1 MLLEITN
8 LYKNKVASLSNEE
21 AAYALGFAF
30 LVTLLLPSVLPF
42 PSYWLSFSFFI
53 CGAFIWLN
61 SILAKL
67 SSMIFAK
74 AFWAIILV
82 AGSTFNLA
90 FSSSIVNSS
99 LEVPNSPFGYTI
111 TLSSVL
117 LIPVTLSLSGIF
129 VMMPVIALV
138 ALTSAFS
145 IKNTSIKQ
153 LLLLDFIKTLKPQS
167 GLLFFGRVFACVT
180 IMALCLSFAK
190 DNSWY
195 TDKVGVAVKWFAY
208 NFEMER
214 YSYCKL
220 NEGQHITYLSGDY
233 VIVAEEVEST
243 YKFTVT
249 KCDSEL

>member
-90 FSSSIVNSS
+90 FSSSIVNSF

-129 VMMPVIALV
+129 VMMPIIALV

-167 GLLFFGRVFACVT
+167 GLLFLVGYSH
-180 IMALCLSFAK
+180 AL
-190 DNSWY
+190 
-195 TDKVGVAVKWFAY
+195 
-208 NFEMER
+208 R
-214 YSYCKL
+214 
-220 NEGQHITYLSGDY
+220 
-233 VIVAEEVEST
+233 
-243 YKFTVT
+243 
-249 KCDSEL
+249 